1 MLINLPESVHSVLQ
15 ALARA
20 GHEAFLVGGCVRD
33 AYLGRP
39 AGDVDIATSALPE
52 EMQAI
57 FSDYK
62 TIPTGLAHGTLTLL
76 IDGQA
81 MEVTTYRTDGEY
93 TDHRRPDSVR
103 FVRSLTEDLA
113 RRDFTVNAMAWHPDL
128 GLKDPFLGRADCDA
142 RLLRAVGEPARR
154 FQEDALRILR
164 GLRFACQLGFQIESG
179 TLNAMMDQASGLHF
193 VSRERVAQELNRALV
208 GEYVEQALRAYP
220 QVLFMALPELRPMLH
235 TPQRTRF
242 HRYDVWEHTL
252 HTLAASPPDTA
263 IRWAALY
270 HDSGKPHTTDIQP
283 DGSTRFRGH
292 ERISARLMEEAM
304 LRLKQ
309 SKALRE
315 QAVTLVKYHDERIGP
330 DNLQVWMSRLGL
342 QTTLKLLRLQ
352 RADLA
357 AHADIVHHRL
367 PQLDLLYEE
376 ALRLQREGAPLYIR
390 DLQVDGNDLM
400 QLGFE
405 ANETLGHALAHLLN
419 MVLGGQMENLREDLL
434 AEARDWLLAKK
445 REHAQLEQD
454 G

>member
-1 MLINLPESVHSVLQ
+1 MHINLPDAVLKVLS

-20 GHEAFLVGGCVRD
+20 GHEAYLVGGCVRD

-39 AGDVDIATSALPE
+39 AGDVDIATSALPQ

-81 MEVTTYRTDGEY
+81 LEVTTYRTDGEY

-128 GLKDPFLGRADCDA
+128 GLKDPFSGRADCDA

-164 GLRFACQLGFQIESG
+164 ALRFACQLGFQIESN
-179 TLNAMMDQASGLHF
+179 TLKAMMDQASGLHF
-193 VSRERVAQELNRALV
+193 VSQERVAQELNRALV

-292 ERISARLMEEAM
+292 ERISARLMDEAM

-315 QAVTLVKYHDERIGP
+315 QTVALVKYHDERIGP
-330 DNLQVWMSRLGL
+330 DNLKVWMSRLGL

-367 PQLDLLYEE
+367 PQIDLLYEE
-376 ALRLQREGAPLYIR
+376 ALRLQQEGAPLHIR
-390 DLQVDGNDLM
+390 DLQVDGKDLM

-405 ANETLGHALAHLLN
+405 ANETLGYALAHLLS
-419 MVLGGQMENLREDLL
+419 MVLHGQLENLKEDLL

-445 REHAQLEQD
+445 REKAQLEQD

>member
-1 MLINLPESVHSVLQ
+1 MHINLPDAVLKVLS

-20 GHEAFLVGGCVRD
+20 GHEAYLVGGCVRD

-39 AGDVDIATSALPE
+39 AGDVDIATSALPQ

-81 MEVTTYRTDGEY
+81 LEVTTYRTDGEY

-113 RRDFTVNAMAWHPDL
+113 RRDFTVNAMAWHPDQ
-128 GLKDPFLGRADCDA
+128 GLKDPFSGRADCAA

-164 GLRFACQLGFQIESG
+164 ALRFACQLGFQIESN
-179 TLNAMMDQASGLHF
+179 TLKAMMDQASGLHF
-193 VSRERVAQELNRALV
+193 VSQERVAQELNRALV

-292 ERISARLMEEAM
+292 ERISARLMDEAM

-315 QAVTLVKYHDERIGP
+315 QTVALVKYHDERIGP
-330 DNLQVWMSRLGL
+330 DNLKVWMSRLGL

-367 PQLDLLYEE
+367 PQIDLLYEE
-376 ALRLQREGAPLYIR
+376 ALRLQQEGAPLHIR

-405 ANETLGHALAHLLN
+405 ANETLGHALSHLLS
-419 MVLGGQMENLREDLL
+419 MVLHGQLENIKEDLL
-434 AEARDWLLAKK
+434 AEARAWLLAKK
-445 REHAQLEQD
+445 REKAQLEQD